1 MMWWN
6 GEPLPTPSPG
16 ISFEER
22 IVEGTNSGQT
32 LGGSYSKKIIARKED
47 VRVTWEGLTAE
58 ESAAIGKIDASTYG
72 KLTYY
77 SPSKGKFLTKTMHVE
92 SHTQTQ
98 LWLRFI
104 QLMFGRQTE
113 PIIVFSHYLRYN
125 FRSGF
130 FGNSHSL
137 LYAGQWQGIPV
148 Y

>member
-1 MMWWN
+1 MFYDVV
-6 GEPLPTPSPG
+6 ERRTAATPSPG

-92 SHTQTQ
+92 SHTQDINEAD
-98 LWLRFI
+98 I
-104 QLMFGRQTE
+104 QLGKFQGDISVTVQ
-113 PIIVFSHYLRYN
+113 
-125 FRSGF
+125 FREK
-130 FGNSHSL
+130 
-137 LYAGQWQGIPV
+137 
-148 Y
+148 

>member
-58 ESAAIGKIDASTYG
+58 EIFPLRHSN
-72 KLTYY
+72 
-77 SPSKGKFLTKTMHVE
+77 KTAPTCPHQFQPV
-92 SHTQTQ
+92 
-98 LWLRFI
+98 
-104 QLMFGRQTE
+104 
-113 PIIVFSHYLRYN
+113 RYN
-125 FRSGF
+125 AHICASELTCFLG
-130 FGNSHSL
+130 G
-137 LYAGQWQGIPV
+137 YT

>member
-58 ESAAIGKIDASTYG
+58 ESAAIGNCRI
-72 KLTYY
+72 L
-77 SPSKGKFLTKTMHVE
+77 KGE
-92 SHTQTQ
+92 
-98 LWLRFI
+98 
-104 QLMFGRQTE
+104 
-113 PIIVFSHYLRYN
+113 N
-125 FRSGF
+125 FAEKQD
-130 FGNSHSL
+130 L
-137 LYAGQWQGIPV
+137 
-148 Y
+148 

>member
-72 KLTYY
+72 MLTYY
-77 SPSKGKFLTKTMHVE
+77 SPSKGKFLTKQCMSKAIRRT
-92 SHTQTQ
+92 STK
-98 LWLRFI
+98 RI
-104 QLMFGRQTE
+104 
-113 PIIVFSHYLRYN
+113 S
-125 FRSGF
+125 
-130 FGNSHSL
+130 SL
-137 LYAGQWQGIPV
+137 GSSMEISA
-148 Y
+148 

>member
-47 VRVTWEGLTAE
+47 VRVTWEGLHRPRKAPQ
-58 ESAAIGKIDASTYG
+58 SAKSTPALTEL
-72 KLTYY
+72 LTYY

-92 SHTQTQ
+92 SHTQDINEAD
-98 LWLRFI
+98 I
-104 QLMFGRQTE
+104 QLGKFQGDISVTVQ
-113 PIIVFSHYLRYN
+113 
-125 FRSGF
+125 FREK
-130 FGNSHSL
+130 
-137 LYAGQWQGIPV
+137 
-148 Y
+148 

>member
-72 KLTYY
+72 MLTYY
-77 SPSKGKFLTKTMHVE
+77 SPAKGKFLTKTMHVE
-92 SHTQTQ
+92 SHTQDINEAD
-98 LWLRFI
+98 I
-104 QLMFGRQTE
+104 QLGRFQGDISVT
-113 PIIVFSHYLRYN
+113 VQ
-125 FRSGF
+125 FREK
-130 FGNSHSL
+130 
-137 LYAGQWQGIPV
+137 
-148 Y
+148 

>member
-72 KLTYY
+72 KMTYY

-92 SHTQTQ
+92 SHTQDINEAD
-98 LWLRFI
+98 I
-104 QLMFGRQTE
+104 QLGKFHGDISVTVQ
-113 PIIVFSHYLRYN
+113 
-125 FRSGF
+125 FREK
-130 FGNSHSL
+130 
-137 LYAGQWQGIPV
+137 
-148 Y
+148 

>member
-58 ESAAIGKIDASTYG
+58 ESAAIGKIDASTFSNSRIERAV
-72 KLTYY
+72 
-77 SPSKGKFLTKTMHVE
+77 SPSITLFL
-92 SHTQTQ
+92 
-98 LWLRFI
+98 
-104 QLMFGRQTE
+104 
-113 PIIVFSHYLRYN
+113 
-125 FRSGF
+125 
-130 FGNSHSL
+130 
-137 LYAGQWQGIPV
+137 IPSV
-148 Y
+148 

>member
-92 SHTQTQ
+92 SHTQDINEAD
-98 LWLRFI
+98 I
-104 QLMFGRQTE
+104 QLG
-113 PIIVFSHYLRYN
+113 
-125 FRSGF
+125 
-130 FGNSHSL
+130 
-137 LYAGQWQGIPV
+137 
-148 Y
+148 